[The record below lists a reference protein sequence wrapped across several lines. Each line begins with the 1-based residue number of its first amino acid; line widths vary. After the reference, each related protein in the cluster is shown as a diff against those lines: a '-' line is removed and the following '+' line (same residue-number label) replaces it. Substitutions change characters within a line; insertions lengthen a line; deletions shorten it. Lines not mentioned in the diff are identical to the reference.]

1 MINKNSKSNL
11 YFLDGKEKACVMDN
25 KSIVFWRN
33 GIPSLEFMESNVI
46 TYQGINLLFLRPD
59 IDIEDLQVYILTYY
73 RILTP
78 DTIVKNLKN
87 LTKDDIKSRYIARVG
102 KAGVGKAIVLD
113 NNPKP
118 YGCVPFNY
126 QPIKEIAAFK
136 KQNAGR
142 YLACMVLSK
151 SYSGEFL
158 PYDPYD
164 AKRFFEENFKDS
176 VEEVFDKYCESRKEN
191 KSELLSYYR
200 NIAERNRSKYYY
212 EKVPEKKFSTV
223 DLLAS
228 AFLQIAK

>member
-1 MINKNSKSNL
+1 
-11 YFLDGKEKACVMDN
+11 MDN

-59 IDIEDLQVYILTYY
+59 VDIEDLQVYILTYY

-87 LTKDDIKSRYIARVG
+87 MTKDDIKSRYVARVG
-102 KAGVGKAIVLD
+102 KAIIID
-113 NNPKP
+113 NSNNPKP
-118 YGCVPFNY
+118 SGCVPFNY
-126 QPIKEIAAFK
+126 QVIKENAAFK

-164 AKRFFEENFKDS
+164 AKRYFEENFKDT
-176 VEEVFDKYCESRKEN
+176 VEVVFDKYCESRMEDKN
-191 KSELLSYYR
+191 ELLSYYR

-212 EKVPEKKFSTV
+212 EKKPEKKFSTV
-223 DLLAS
+223 DLLTS
-228 AFLQIAK
+228 AFLQISK